1 MLLLQFYDLN
11 LFQNKTLW
19 LKNRKEI
26 SFPSLSLEGRGQGRV
41 SYLNK
46 NLSSLVQRQS
56 ERQGIF
62 FVALSPLERG
72 AGGVKYQLYFN

>member
-26 SFPSLSLEGRGQGRV
+26 SFPSLSLFPISSLSKALVPKPTPPPISIGGVGGG
-41 SYLNK
+41 LTM
-46 NLSSLVQRQS
+46 SSLVQRQP

-62 FVALSPLERG
+62 KFVTLS
-72 AGGVKYQLYFN
+72 

>member
-26 SFPSLSLEGRGQGRV
+26 SFPSLSLICLSLSLEGQEERKQSGELFSDDWGRTV
-41 SYLNK
+41 
-46 NLSSLVQRQS
+46 NLRPSDSDGS
-56 ERQGIF
+56 KCY
-62 FVALSPLERG
+62 SCC
-72 AGGVKYQLYFN
+72 